1 MNVGT
6 PRVRP
11 IVWNSK
17 DLVGSS
23 LGQQIASEFCS
34 LSCPSSFP
42 ILSALIG
49 VCKDKLVA
57 HEGIDSGWT
66 ERRSWLLVSFFPIEH
81 WISILNYVSV
91 LISMRRKQIGR
102 DLKPHFLP
110 PPLGPTSVTDLMA
123 LEWLKTTT
131 LHRPAP
137 QHSYPLSWVSFLNML
152 SIWLAETVV
161 GKGLN
166 DYWTLYENTYLG
178 LTFGQGWDRGIFIL
192 SFAFLSNHDWL

>member
-1 MNVGT
+1 MPDLLQGLSPVETEKGGNNPLARAQVSMNVGT

-57 HEGIDSGWT
+57 HEGIDSG
-66 ERRSWLLVSFFPIEH
+66 
-81 WISILNYVSV
+81 
-91 LISMRRKQIGR
+91 
-102 DLKPHFLP
+102 
-110 PPLGPTSVTDLMA
+110 
-123 LEWLKTTT
+123 
-131 LHRPAP
+131 
-137 QHSYPLSWVSFLNML
+137 
-152 SIWLAETVV
+152 
-161 GKGLN
+161 
-166 DYWTLYENTYLG
+166 
-178 LTFGQGWDRGIFIL
+178 
-192 SFAFLSNHDWL
+192 